1 MKATAR
7 IFTALVV
14 TLGFVAP
21 APADG
26 PASMP
31 EELTNEIRAQGAAAL
46 GSMTTDGTRL
56 DGRERALDTLQSA
69 LEGSVAA
76 VAQGNARGD
85 VPCAEG
91 TQAVGTRN
99 ALVSQ
104 PVSLP
109 TVRLPHVLRVR

>member
-91 TQAVGTRN
+91 TRN